1 MNTWEQPTVKALAK
15 ALGDTP
21 REIRSNFEAL
31 VYGGLRFWSDSITVR
46 ACCDFTT
53 ALDADVRQSCP
64 VLPPENLFR
73 LYREAVKACPPWADV
88 LCAVHARVLAA
99 KGGEGLGQFFTP
111 EDAARLCGKLA
122 VSYMKRHRICATGPI
137 TIHEPTVGAGGLLL
151 AQMSALGKDAHRC
164 VIDAWDI
171 DPLCCAMTAL
181 QFVAN
186 AVEHGQTIAALV
198 VREGDVLTLKH
209 KTFWVGV
216 RGLARV
222 MNEEA
227 A

>member
-1 MNTWEQPTVKALAK
+1 MNTWDQPTVKVLTK
-15 ALGDTP
+15 ALGQSP
-21 REIRSNFEAL
+21 RETRSNFEAL
-31 VYGGLRFWSDSITVR
+31 VYGALRFYSDSITVR

-64 VLPPENLFR
+64 LLPPEDLFR

-88 LCAVHARVLAA
+88 LSAAHARVLAA

-111 EDAARLCGKLA
+111 EDAAQLCGKLA
-122 VSYMKRHRICATGPI
+122 VSYMKRQRICATGPI
-137 TIHEPTVGAGGLLL
+137 TIHEPTVGAGSLLL
-151 AQMSALGKDAHRC
+151 AQMEALGEDASRC

-186 AVEHGQTIAALV
+186 AVEHGRIVASLV
-198 VREGDVLTLKH
+198 VREGNVLTLEH
-209 KTFWVGV
+209 KVFWMGV
-216 RGLARV
+216 RGLSQL
-222 MNEEA
+222 MTEEA